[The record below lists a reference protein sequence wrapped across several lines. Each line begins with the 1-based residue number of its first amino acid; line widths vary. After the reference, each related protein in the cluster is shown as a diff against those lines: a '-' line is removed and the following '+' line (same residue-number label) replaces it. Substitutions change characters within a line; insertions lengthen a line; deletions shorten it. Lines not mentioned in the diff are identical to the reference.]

1 MASSTSPEPSQPPL
15 EQSDAKPVLRKPEFK
30 KVEQLK
36 PSTTG
41 HTLTVIVLSS
51 NTVLAKGR
59 SVSHHLR
66 QTRIA
71 ECVVGDDTGT
81 IVFTARN
88 EQVDMMQPGTT
99 VILRNAKI
107 DMFKGSMRLAV
118 DKWGRVEVTEP
129 ANFVVKEDNNLSL
142 VEYELVNVVEE

>member
-1 MASSTSPEPSQPPL
+1 MASTIPEPSQPPS
-15 EQSDAKPVLRKPEFK
+15 EQSDAKPALRKPEFK

-41 HTLTVIVLSS
+41 HTLTVNVISS

-81 IVFTARN
+81 IIFTARN
-88 EQVDMMQPGTT
+88 EQG
-99 VILRNAKI
+99 L
-107 DMFKGSMRLAV
+107 
-118 DKWGRVEVTEP
+118 
-129 ANFVVKEDNNLSL
+129 NFSSSFLWFL
-142 VEYELVNVVEE
+142 FGF

>member
-51 NTVLAKGR
+51 KTVLAKGR

-88 EQVDMMQPGTT
+88 EQGN
-99 VILRNAKI
+99 L
-107 DMFKGSMRLAV
+107 F
-118 DKWGRVEVTEP
+118 
-129 ANFVVKEDNNLSL
+129 FVASL
-142 VEYELVNVVEE
+142 GV

>member
-15 EQSDAKPVLRKPEFK
+15 DAKPVLRKPEFK

-41 HTLTVIVLSS
+41 HTLTVVVLSS